1 MKAVFTGKDGSM
13 GFKKGKEYQIKT
25 RVRSGYLWVLDLNS
39 DKYCPYESLE
49 SLLDNWKLY
58 VVHVEFVKWDDF

>member
-25 RVRSGYLWVLDLNS
+25 RVKGGYLWLIDLKTGNS
-39 DKYCPYESLE
+39 CPYSRLE
-49 SLLDNWKLY
+49 TLLDNWRLY
-58 VVHVEFVKWDDF
+58 SVQYEPTNWDDF

>member
-25 RVRSGYLWVLDLNS
+25 RVKSGFLWVIDLNTGNS
-39 DKYCPYESLE
+39 CPYGALE
-49 SLLDNWKLY
+49 PLLDNWRLY
-58 VVHVEFVKWDDF
+58 SIHEEPVNWDDF

>member
-25 RVRSGYLWVLDLNS
+25 RVKSGFLWVIDLNTGNS
-39 DKYCPYESLE
+39 CPYGALKP
-49 SLLDNWKLY
+49 LLDNWRLY
-58 VVHVEFVKWDDF
+58 SIHEEPVNWDDF